1 MVKKSKQQ
9 EQRAPTEK
17 QTLRAEAKERARRWA
32 RETLGGKN
40 KAAALS
46 KSKNPISKE
55 ESKARAKKWAQER
68 FGEGNF
74 LDESDAEEDEIHSG
88 FHRMTIAA
96 VGRNRQRSNKAEEP
110 RNDYSRK
117 SEEPRNDY
125 SRKYQSNSST
135 SSNKCDGHKDR
146 QEEHPRNSNNFGER
160 GFGAT
165 PMSSS
170 SEPASRQ
177 TPREKYTKEQAE
189 IVERVMQSSQSGK
202 GHYRVLNVSNSASQD
217 DIKKAYRRLAL
228 QIHPDKNLH
237 PWSAEAFKV
246 LGSSYDVLKSESKR
260 ARYDRRTNPT
270 SFNSSSRSGN
280 WRRTSGSHHIMVPGK
295 NMLRPTFATASTIQ
309 LKVDKGHPQIHSEVV
324 RHEHQTQVSV
334 ETSRR
339 DEVDRHEHV
348 HLVLVVATIN
358 PRLLLETT
366 TIHTRMLGDIIE
378 RVMLFFYN
386 LEVVF

>member
-177 TPREKYTKEQAE
+177 TPREQYTKEQAE

-280 WRRTSGSHHIMVPGK
+280 WRRTSGSHYGTREEYASSNFRHGFH
-295 NMLRPTFATASTIQ
+295 NTAQGRQRPSSNPFGGGTARASNTGFGGDEPSGRGGSTRARPFGFGGGYYQ
-309 LKVDKGHPQIHSEVV
+309 SSSPFGDNNNPYEDA
-324 RHEHQTQVSV
+324 
-334 ETSRR
+334 RR
-339 DEVDRHEHV
+339 
-348 HLVLVVATIN
+348 
-358 PRLLLETT
+358 
-366 TIHTRMLGDIIE
+366 
-378 RVMLFFYN
+378 YY
-386 LEVVF
+386 